1 MTASMWPQVTS
12 ALRTVFD
19 AAVDVDVF
27 DGIPTT
33 YEQLAA
39 GVAVGVDAAYD
50 EGSSGNIRQ
59 EWRDAGP
66 APDAHREEWGE
77 VVCTV
82 WAQSGDDD
90 LSAVRTTCFDIL
102 DDCLDSL
109 HTVSVLGLPQ
119 VLSVRGLSTASPVQ
133 RRTSRGVVCEVAFRV
148 AYYAVFN

>member
-1 MTASMWPQVTS
+1 MTASMWPQVAT

-19 AAVDVDVF
+19 AQTDVDVY

-39 GVAVGVDAAYD
+39 GVAVGVDAAFD
-50 EGSSGNIRQ
+50 DGTSGDIRQ
-59 EWRDAGP
+59 EWREAGP

-82 WAQSGDDD
+82 WAQTGDDD
-90 LSAVRTTCFDIL
+90 LAAVRVQVFDIL

-109 HTVSVLGLPQ
+109 HTITALGIPE
-119 VLSVRGLSTASPVQ
+119 VLSVRGLSSAKPVQ

>member
-1 MTASMWPQVTS
+1 MTASMWPDVAT
-12 ALRTVFD
+12 ALRTTFD
-19 AAVDVDVF
+19 AATTVDVF

-50 EGSSGNIRQ
+50 DGTSGNIRQ

-90 LSAVRTTCFDIL
+90 LEAVRATCFDIL

-109 HTVSVLGLPQ
+109 HTIDVLAIPE
-119 VLSVRGLSTASPVQ
+119 VLSVRGLSTAQPIQ

>member
-1 MTASMWPQVTS
+1 MTASMWPQVAT

-19 AAVDVDVF
+19 AQTDVDVY

-39 GVAVGVDAAYD
+39 GVAVGVDAAFD
-50 EGSSGNIRQ
+50 DGTSGDIRQ
-59 EWRDAGP
+59 EWREAGP

-90 LSAVRTTCFDIL
+90 LAAVRVQVFDIL

-109 HTVSVLGLPQ
+109 HTITALGIPE
-119 VLSVRGLSTASPVQ
+119 VLSVRGLSSAKPVQ

>member
-1 MTASMWPQVTS
+1 MTASMWPQVAT

-19 AAVDVDVF
+19 AATDVDVY
-27 DGIPTT
+27 DGIPAT
-33 YEQLAA
+33 YEQLAS

-50 EGSSGNIRQ
+50 DGTSGTIRQ

-66 APDAHREEWGE
+66 APDAHREESGE

-90 LSAVRTTCFDIL
+90 LAAVRAAVFDIL

-109 HTVSVLGLPQ
+109 HTVTALGIPE
-119 VLSVRGLSTASPVQ
+119 VLSVRGLSSANPIQ

>member
-1 MTASMWPQVTS
+1 MWPQVAA
-12 ALRTVFD
+12 ALRTTFD
-19 AAVDVDVF
+19 AATTVDVF
-27 DGIPTT
+27 DGIPAT
-33 YEQLAA
+33 YEQITS

-50 EGSSGNIRQ
+50 DGTSGSIRQ

-66 APDAHREEWGE
+66 APDAHREEFGE

-90 LSAVRTTCFDIL
+90 LSAVRQQCFDIL

-109 HTVSVLGLPQ
+109 HTVTVLAIPE
-119 VLSVRGLSTASPVQ
+119 VLSVRGLSSANPVQ

>member
-1 MTASMWPQVTS
+1 MWPQVAS
-12 ALRTVFD
+12 ALKTVFD
-19 AAVDVDVF
+19 AAVETDVF
-27 DGIPTT
+27 DGIPAT

-50 EGSSGNIRQ
+50 DGTSGDIRQ

-66 APDAHREEWGE
+66 APTAHREEWGE

-90 LSAVRTTCFDIL
+90 LAAVRATCFDIL

-109 HTVSVLGLPQ
+109 HTVTALGIPQ
-119 VLSVRGLSTASPVQ
+119 VLSVRGLGSAKPVQ
-133 RRTSRGVVCEVAFRV
+133 RRTQRGVVCEVAFRV

>member
-1 MTASMWPQVTS
+1 MWPQVTA

-27 DGIPTT
+27 DGVPTT
-33 YEQLAA
+33 YEQIAA
-39 GVAVGVDAAYD
+39 GVAVGVDAAFD
-50 EGSSGNIRQ
+50 DGTSGSIRQ

-66 APDAHREEWGE
+66 APDAHREEFGE

-90 LSAVRTTCFDIL
+90 LSAVRAVCFDIL

-109 HTVSVLGLPQ
+109 HQIDVLGLPQ
-119 VLSVRGLSTASPVQ
+119 VLSVRGLSSAQPVQ

>member
-1 MTASMWPQVTS
+1 MWPQVTT

-27 DGIPTT
+27 DGVPTT
-33 YEQLAA
+33 YEQIAA
-39 GVAVGVDAAYD
+39 GVAVGVDAAFD
-50 EGSSGNIRQ
+50 DGTSGSIRQ

-66 APDAHREEWGE
+66 APDAHREEFGE

-90 LSAVRTTCFDIL
+90 LSAVRAVCFDIL

-109 HTVSVLGLPQ
+109 HQIDVLGLPQ
-119 VLSVRGLSTASPVQ
+119 VLSVRGLSIAQPVQ